1 MGWGAIILAAA
12 LVTAPTGGRPVH
24 LEVNQADGQLVIKL
38 VGESQAAISARYEL
52 ELASG
57 ATGSSNNSVQRGTV
71 NLQPGKIVTLAM
83 LRVSNPKGAR
93 WTARLHVTPSSGEP
107 YDLEWNGVR

>member
-1 MGWGAIILAAA
+1 MSWTAIILGAAIA
-12 LVTAPTGGRPVH
+12 TTPAAGRPIH

-38 VGESQAAISARYEL
+38 VGDSQAPVSARYQL

-57 ATGSSNNSVQRGTV
+57 AAGSNNHSVQSGTA
-71 NLQPGKIVTLAM
+71 NLLPGKIVTLAT

-107 YDLEWNGVR
+107 YDLEWNGAR